1 MYKLV
6 AIGGKLRGQEF
17 VLEEGDNTLGRDA
30 DCTICLTIDGISKK
44 HLNITVTNDVAYIQD
59 LGSSN
64 GTFVN
69 GKMIKRATVRDKDK
83 IALPDVILQVV
94 HVEEKKVVIKKVV
107 KTEDDDVEDFAKGG
121 SVPKSLP
128 RKLLYIFKYRLMNFL
143 YGINEEYEWRIL
155 LGILTAVF
163 VVITITLAILP
174 VLNNSRTVLKK
185 EIAARGAVYAEMVAK
200 LNSRALE
207 QKNLDQIDTSFL
219 DNERGIH
226 SYELFDLEGRIVRP
240 IGKLNSYIQ
249 DTFSIQA
256 KDWALKNTNKNE
268 AVITLSG
275 GMLGIARRIMAYN
288 PKFNDTEAVGVI
300 AIKFAPESMLIEAKR
315 NQTDYFEALV
325 TAGLV
330 AIVFGLA
337 IYYLTIRHME
347 EFRFQVE
354 ETLRGKRK
362 LLESRYQMSEIS
374 SLRSSINSILQR
386 MRELQN
392 EDDDSFDEIEDD
404 SIYVSQLCEF
414 MRGAGGPAMVLDSEK
429 NLQAIN
435 TEAEDLTG
443 IRESAAKGM
452 NIIDITREKG
462 FAGRILEL
470 CDMSASHAG
479 TNQNQDYEL
488 SGKNY
493 SVHVASLIG
502 KDSFAKAFYITFVRE
517 S

>member
-6 AIGGKLRGQEF
+6 AIGGKLRGQEYI
-17 VLEEGDNTLGRDA
+17 LENGDNTLGRDSE
-30 DCTICLTIDGISKK
+30 CTICLPIDGISKK
-44 HLNITVTNDVAYIQD
+44 HLTITVTNDVAYIQD

-69 GKMIKRATVRDKDK
+69 GKMIKRATVKDKDK

-94 HVEEKKVVIKKVV
+94 NVEEKKIIIKKNS
-107 KTEDDDVEDFAKGG
+107 KNEDEESEDFARGG
-121 SVPKSLP
+121 TPPKSLP
-128 RKLLYIFKYRLMNFL
+128 RKLLYLFKYRFMNFL

-155 LGILTAVF
+155 LGIITGVF
-163 VVITITLAILP
+163 VVTTITLAILP

-219 DNERGIH
+219 ENERGIH
-226 SYELFDLEGRIVRP
+226 SYELFDLDGRIVRP

-256 KDWALKNTNKNE
+256 KDWATKNTNRHE
-268 AVITLSG
+268 AIMNLPG
-275 GMLGIARRIMAYN
+275 GMIGIARRVMAYN

-300 AIKFAPESMLIEAKR
+300 AIKFAPESMIIEAKR

-330 AIVFGLA
+330 AIVFSLA
-337 IYYLTIRHME
+337 IYYLTVRHME

-362 LLESRYQMSEIS
+362 LLESRYLMSELS
-374 SLRSSINSILQR
+374 PLRSSINSILQR
-386 MRELQN
+386 IRELQN
-392 EDDDSFDEIEDD
+392 EDVDDFDEVEDD
-404 SIYVSQLCEF
+404 SVYVAQLSQFL
-414 MRGAGGPAMVLDSEK
+414 RGSAGPALVLDSEK

-435 TEAEDLTG
+435 PEAEDLTG
-443 IRESAAKGM
+443 IRESAAKGL
-452 NIIDITREKG
+452 NIVDITREKG
-462 FAGRILEL
+462 FAGRIVEL
-470 CDMSASHAG
+470 CDMSASNGG
-479 TNQNQDYEL
+479 TNQSQDYEL

-493 SVHVASLIG
+493 AVHAASLIG
-502 KDSFAKAFYITFVRE
+502 KDSFAKAYLITFIKE